1 MRNTTD
7 TVVLG
12 IGKVY
17 KSTVVDIRT
26 ILTSS
31 VHARSSGGRRGGS
44 FRFLDSDDYWYT
56 SEQYGVV
63 HIC

>member
-31 VHARSSGGRRGGS
+31 VHARSSGGRRGGGLS
-44 FRFLDSDDYWYT
+44 VFLTVTITGTRRS
-56 SEQYGVV
+56 SMA
-63 HIC
+63 

>member
-31 VHARSSGGRRGGS
+31 AHARAWGLGGGLFS
-44 FRFLDSDDYWYT
+44 FS
-56 SEQYGVV
+56 
-63 HIC
+63 